1 MPRPYMS
8 RSAEQLEALFTDAHG
23 DQQRLETLQHELKHR
38 TSRAAR
44 ALLEKVDAALAGR
57 PASTDDH
64 PTAQGTPSEQA
75 APTLSNPI
83 AQDRPSQPGTPLA
96 APPDYELLRASFTEE
111 AEILSRWGMTSAI
124 PDDLMSMVFDG
135 WCARLTDSPD
145 EFGRTAAFAR
155 DDRAKLERR
164 RNAGHTEP
172 PHAVRRR
179 R

>member
-8 RSAEQLEALFTDAHG
+8 RSAEQLEALFTDARG
-23 DQQRLETLQHELKHR
+23 DRQRLETLKHELTHR
-38 TSRAAR
+38 TTRAAR
-44 ALLEKVDAALAGR
+44 ALLEQVDAALAGR
-57 PASTDDH
+57 PPSTDDH
-64 PTAQGTPSEQA
+64 PTARGAPPGQA
-75 APTLSNPI
+75 APIS
-83 AQDRPSQPGTPLA
+83 

-124 PDDLMSMVFDG
+124 PDDLMSVVFDG

-145 EFGRTAAFAR
+145 EFGRTAASVR

-164 RNAGHTEP
+164 RDAGHTEP